1 MTETVENLETIEN
14 RSEAINEVS
23 VTETQ
28 PAPTNSENAATAE
41 TSNAPVT
48 EGASVTE
55 NAATAETSNAPV
67 TEGASVTENAATAET
82 SNAPVTEGASVTEN
96 AATAETSNELAQPE
110 APKAEETTETTEPT
124 EPTEPKLC
132 GKDPKII
139 CDVVHGLF
147 SEPKTAEVKPEEPTR
162 SLEFQTTKVVSSN
175 AVPKVPVQYV
185 ENPLKFA
192 KDLKKPTALDKIKDV
207 AANLKLMG
215 NEAEGEFIVKAFDN
229 ITNPTLER
237 KEFEIK
243 DTEELAKA
251 FFGRDAIAPKNPG
264 SLNSNTFTITENAE
278 PGKSFQDNNAGTVT
292 DKVID
297 SAYGTIAA
305 QVNFDMLQELR
316 ERVYHAKFELD
327 KVVGVKGELFDS
339 LEQSLKKAEEILD
352 VERKN
357 IVMHNLQEITKV
369 LEGLEAVKV
378 EELAPEDRKALW
390 DAIHN
395 LKCAN
400 NLVNKAGFKD
410 KAGDNEKIV
419 QEHVAKALKLYPKL
433 KEDVRMQALSSQI
446 FALSE

>member
-1 MTETVENLETIEN
+1 MTETTEITEIANTEKIEN
-14 RSEAINEVS
+14 PTEEVRPES

-28 PAPTNSENAATAE
+28 PVAE
-41 TSNAPVT
+41 TSNTEEAQPAQPAP
-48 EGASVTE
+48 STE
-55 NAATAETSNAPV
+55 NTATAGTSNAP
-67 TEGASVTENAATAET
+67 A
-82 SNAPVTEGASVTEN
+82 
-96 AATAETSNELAQPE
+96 LPE
-110 APKAEETTETTEPT
+110 APKSEETTETA
-124 EPTEPKLC
+124 EPKLC
-132 GKDPKII
+132 GTDPKII

-147 SEPKTAEVKPEEPTR
+147 QDPKPAEVKTEEPTR

-175 AVPKVPVQYV
+175 VVPKVPVQYV

-207 AANLKLMG
+207 AASLKLMG
-215 NEAEGEFIVKAFDN
+215 KEAEGEFIVKAFDN

-251 FFGRDAIAPKNPG
+251 FFGREKIAPKEPG
-264 SLNSNTFTITENAE
+264 ALHSGEFTISENAE
-278 PGKSFQDNNAGTVT
+278 PGKSFQDSNAGTVT

-305 QVNFDMLQELR
+305 QVNFDMISELR

-339 LEQSLKKAEEILD
+339 LECSLKKAEEILN

-357 IVMHNLQEITKV
+357 IVMHNLQEITKA
-369 LEGLEAVKV
+369 LEAVKV
-378 EELAPEDRKALW
+378 EELAPENRKALW

-410 KAGDNEKIV
+410 RAGDNEKIV

>member
-23 VTETQ
+23 VTETTASAET
-28 PAPTNSENAATAE
+28 PATTETNSENAAVAE
-41 TSNAPVT
+41 TSNAEEAQP
-48 EGASVTE
+48 AQPAQPAPATE
-55 NAATAETSNAPV
+55 NAATAETSTTP
-67 TEGASVTENAATAET
+67 ET
-82 SNAPVTEGASVTEN
+82 
-96 AATAETSNELAQPE
+96 
-110 APKAEETTETTEPT
+110 
-124 EPTEPKLC
+124 TEPKLC
-132 GKDPKII
+132 GTDPKII

-175 AVPKVPVQYV
+175 VVPKVPVQYV

-192 KDLKKPTALDKIKDV
+192 KGLKKPTGMSALDKIKDV

-215 NEAEGEFIVKAFDN
+215 KEAEGEFIVKAFDN

-251 FFGRDAIAPKNPG
+251 FFGRDVIAPKNPG

-278 PGKSFQDNNAGTVT
+278 TNPTGKSFQDNNAGTVT

-305 QVNFDMLQELR
+305 QVNFDMISELR

-352 VERKN
+352 VERSN

-369 LEGLEAVKV
+369 LEAVKV

-410 KAGDNEKIV
+410 RAGDNEKIV

>member
-1 MTETVENLETIEN
+1 MTETSAEKTELTNTENTEN
-14 RSEAINEVS
+14 PTEEVRPATTATSES
-23 VTETQ
+23 VTET
-28 PAPTNSENAATAE
+28 PAVTNSANPETSENTEVTATTETAE
-41 TSNAPVT
+41 TP
-48 EGASVTE
+48 
-55 NAATAETSNAPV
+55 
-67 TEGASVTENAATAET
+67 
-82 SNAPVTEGASVTEN
+82 
-96 AATAETSNELAQPE
+96 
-110 APKAEETTETTEPT
+110 
-124 EPTEPKLC
+124 EPKLC
-132 GKDPKII
+132 GTDPKII
-139 CDVVHGLF
+139 CDVVKELF
-147 SEPKTAEVKPEEPTR
+147 QEPKPKEVKEEEPTR

-207 AANLKLMG
+207 AENLKLMG
-215 NEAEGEFIVKAFDN
+215 KEVEGEFIVKAFDN

-251 FFGRDAIAPKNPG
+251 FFGREKIQPKEPG
-264 SLNSNTFTITENAE
+264 ALHSSEFSITKDAE
-278 PGKSFQDNNAGTVT
+278 PGKSFKDESAGTVT

-305 QVNFDMLQELR
+305 QVNFDMISELR

-339 LEQSLKKAEEILD
+339 LECSLKKAEEILNI
-352 VERKN
+352 ERKN
-357 IVMHNLQEITKV
+357 IVMHNLQEITKT
-369 LEGLEAVKV
+369 LEAVKA

-433 KEDVRMQALSSQI
+433 KENVRMQALSSQI

>member
-41 TSNAPVT
+41 TSNAEEAQPAQPAPT
-48 EGASVTE
+48 TE
-55 NAATAETSNAPV
+55 NSATAETSNAP
-67 TEGASVTENAATAET
+67 
-82 SNAPVTEGASVTEN
+82 
-96 AATAETSNELAQPE
+96 AQPE
-110 APKAEETTETTEPT
+110 APKAEETPETAD
-124 EPTEPKLC
+124 PKLC
-132 GKDPKII
+132 GTDPKII
-139 CDVVHGLF
+139 CDVIHGLF

-162 SLEFQTTKVVSSN
+162 SLEFQTTKVVSSD

-215 NEAEGEFIVKAFDN
+215 KEAEGEFIVKAFDN

-251 FFGRDAIAPKNPG
+251 FFGREKIQPKEPG
-264 SLNSNTFTITENAE
+264 ALHSSTFSVSEDSSAT
-278 PGKSFQDNNAGTVT
+278 GKSFQDNNAGTVT

-339 LEQSLKKAEEILD
+339 LEQSLKKAEEILN
-352 VERKN
+352 VERSN

-369 LEGLEAVKV
+369 LEAVKV

-410 KAGDNEKIV
+410 RAGDNEKIV

>member
-1 MTETVENLETIEN
+1 MAETVENLETIEN

-28 PAPTNSENAATAE
+28 PAPTNSENDATAE
-41 TSNAPVT
+41 TSNAPV
-48 EGASVTE
+48 
-55 NAATAETSNAPV
+55 
-67 TEGASVTENAATAET
+67 
-82 SNAPVTEGASVTEN
+82 
-96 AATAETSNELAQPE
+96 QPE
-110 APKAEETTETTEPT
+110 APKSEETTEHT

-132 GKDPKII
+132 GTDPKII

-175 AVPKVPVQYV
+175 VVPKVPVQYV

-215 NEAEGEFIVKAFDN
+215 KEAEGEFIVKAFDN

-327 KVVGVKGELFDS
+327 KVVGVKDELFDS
-339 LEQSLKKAEEILD
+339 LNCSLKKAEEILN
-352 VERKN
+352 VERSN
-357 IVMHNLQEITKV
+357 IVKHNLEEITKT
-369 LEGLEAVKV
+369 LEAVKV
-378 EELAPEDRKALW
+378 EDLAPEDRKSVW
-390 DAIHN
+390 DSIHN
-395 LKCAN
+395 LKCAI
-400 NLVNKAGFKD
+400 NLVNKSGFKD
-410 KAGDNEKIV
+410 KAGDAEKLV
-419 QEHVAKALKLYPKL
+419 QEQVAKALKLYPKL

>member
-1 MTETVENLETIEN
+1 MTEITSTEKIEN
-14 RSEAINEVS
+14 PTEEVRPES
-23 VTETQ
+23 VTETAASAETPTTE
-28 PAPTNSENAATAE
+28 PAPATENTATA
-41 TSNAPVT
+41 
-48 EGASVTE
+48 G
-55 NAATAETSNAPV
+55 
-67 TEGASVTENAATAET
+67 
-82 SNAPVTEGASVTEN
+82 
-96 AATAETSNELAQPE
+96 TSNEPAQPE
-110 APKAEETTETTEPT
+110 APKAEETTEAPTT
-124 EPTEPKLC
+124 TEPKLC
-132 GKDPKII
+132 GTDPKII

-147 SEPKTAEVKPEEPTR
+147 QDPKPAEVKTEEPTR

-175 AVPKVPVQYV
+175 VVPKVPAQYV

-215 NEAEGEFIVKAFDN
+215 KEAEGEFIVKAFDN

-251 FFGRDAIAPKNPG
+251 FFGREKIQPKEPG
-264 SLNSNTFTITENAE
+264 SLSSSTFTVSEDSTAT
-278 PGKSFQDNNAGTVT
+278 GKSFQDSNAGTVT

-305 QVNFDMLQELR
+305 QVNFDMISELR

-327 KVVGVKGELFDS
+327 KVVGVKGEMFDS
-339 LEQSLKKAEEILD
+339 LECSLKKAEEILN

-369 LEGLEAVKV
+369 LEAVKV

>member
-48 EGASVTE
+48 G
-55 NAATAETSNAPV
+55 
-67 TEGASVTENAATAET
+67 G
-82 SNAPVTEGASVTEN
+82 
-96 AATAETSNELAQPE
+96 
-110 APKAEETTETTEPT
+110 APKAEETTETTEH
-124 EPTEPKLC
+124 TEPKLC
-132 GKDPKII
+132 GTDPKII

-147 SEPKTAEVKPEEPTR
+147 SEPKPAEVKPEEPTR

-175 AVPKVPVQYV
+175 VVPKVPVQYV

-192 KDLKKPTALDKIKDV
+192 KDLKKPSALDKIKDV

-215 NEAEGEFIVKAFDN
+215 KEAEGEFIVKAFDN

-251 FFGRDAIAPKNPG
+251 FFGREKIVPKEPG
-264 SLNSNTFTITENAE
+264 ALHSGEFTISENAE

-339 LEQSLKKAEEILD
+339 LNCSLKKAEEILN
-352 VERKN
+352 VERSN
-357 IVMHNLQEITKV
+357 IVKHNLEEITKT
-369 LEGLEAVKV
+369 LEAVKV
-378 EELAPEDRKALW
+378 EDLAPEDRKAVW
-390 DAIHN
+390 DSIHN
-395 LKCAN
+395 LKCAI
-400 NLVNKAGFKD
+400 NLVNKSGFKD
-410 KAGDNEKIV
+410 KAGDAEKLV
-419 QEHVAKALKLYPKL
+419 QEQVAKALKLYPKL

>member
-48 EGASVTE
+48 GGAPASENIAAAETSNAEEAQPAQPAQPAPATE
-55 NAATAETSNAPV
+55 NAATAETSTTP
-67 TEGASVTENAATAET
+67 ET
-82 SNAPVTEGASVTEN
+82 
-96 AATAETSNELAQPE
+96 
-110 APKAEETTETTEPT
+110 
-124 EPTEPKLC
+124 TEPKLC
-132 GKDPKII
+132 GTDPKII

-175 AVPKVPVQYV
+175 VVPKVPVQYV

-192 KDLKKPTALDKIKDV
+192 KGLKKPTGMSALDKIKDV

-215 NEAEGEFIVKAFDN
+215 KEAEGEFIVKAFDN

-251 FFGRDAIAPKNPG
+251 FFGREKIQPKEPG
-264 SLNSNTFTITENAE
+264 ALHSSTFSVSEDSSAT
-278 PGKSFQDNNAGTVT
+278 GKSFQDNNAGTVT

-305 QVNFDMLQELR
+305 QVNFDMISELR

-352 VERKN
+352 IERKN

-369 LEGLEAVKV
+369 LEAVKV

-410 KAGDNEKIV
+410 RAGDNEKIV

>member
-1 MTETVENLETIEN
+1 MTETTNAVENTDQPSSLDHLGTP
-14 RSEAINEVS
+14 ATPAATEV
-23 VTETQ
+23 
-28 PAPTNSENAATAE
+28 AATAE
-41 TSNAPVT
+41 TT
-48 EGASVTE
+48 ETATAAENNEKPTTETQPESVTE
-55 NAATAETSNAPV
+55 TNPAQPV
-67 TEGASVTENAATAET
+67 TNPET
-82 SNAPVTEGASVTEN
+82 
-96 AATAETSNELAQPE
+96 
-110 APKAEETTETTEPT
+110 
-124 EPTEPKLC
+124 TEPKLC
-132 GKDPKII
+132 GTDPKII

-175 AVPKVPVQYV
+175 VVPKVPVQYV

-192 KDLKKPTALDKIKDV
+192 KDLKKPTGMSALDKIKDV

-215 NEAEGEFIVKAFDN
+215 KEAEGEFIVKAFDN

-251 FFGRDAIAPKNPG
+251 FFGREKIQPKEPG
-264 SLNSNTFTITENAE
+264 ALHSSTFSVSEDSSAT
-278 PGKSFQDNNAGTVT
+278 GKSFQDSNAGTVT

-305 QVNFDMLQELR
+305 QVNFDMISELR

-339 LEQSLKKAEEILD
+339 LEQSLKKAEEILN

-369 LEGLEAVKV
+369 LEAVKV

>member
-1 MTETVENLETIEN
+1 MTETTEITESSNTKKPEVAEVTATAENTEATANSETSATAET
-14 RSEAINEVS
+14 SPEA

-28 PAPTNSENAATAE
+28 PTPAVTNTETSEVTARAETSETSETSENSASAETADAAETPTAPEAVTETQPTPAATNSETSATAE
-41 TSNAPVT
+41 T
-48 EGASVTE
+48 
-55 NAATAETSNAPV
+55 
-67 TEGASVTENAATAET
+67 
-82 SNAPVTEGASVTEN
+82 
-96 AATAETSNELAQPE
+96 
-110 APKAEETTETTEPT
+110 PK
-124 EPTEPKLC
+124 C
-132 GKDPKII
+132 GTDPSII
-139 CDVVHGLF
+139 CDVVKGLF
-147 SEPKTAEVKPEEPTR
+147 QDPKPKEVKAEEPTR

-192 KDLKKPTALDKIKDV
+192 KDLKKPTALDKIKDG

-215 NEAEGEFIVKAFDN
+215 KEAELAEGEFIVKAFDN

-251 FFGRDAIAPKNPG
+251 FFGRSQVEPKEPGALHSAKFAIEESTA
-264 SLNSNTFTITENAE
+264 T
-278 PGKSFQDNNAGTVT
+278 GKSFQDESAGTVT

-305 QVNFDMLQELR
+305 QVNFEMLNELR

-339 LEQSLKKAEEILD
+339 LECSLKKAEEILN

-357 IVMHNLQEITKV
+357 IVMHNLQEITKT
-369 LEGLEAVKV
+369 LEAVKV

-395 LKCAN
+395 LKCAI

-433 KEDVRMQALSSQI
+433 KEDVRMQALASQI
-446 FALSE
+446 FALSD

>member
-23 VTETQ
+23 VTET
-28 PAPTNSENAATAE
+28 PTTAETNSENSAIAETSNAEEAQPAQPAPATENTATAE
-41 TSNAPVT
+41 TSNVP
-48 EGASVTE
+48 
-55 NAATAETSNAPV
+55 
-67 TEGASVTENAATAET
+67 
-82 SNAPVTEGASVTEN
+82 
-96 AATAETSNELAQPE
+96 AQPE
-110 APKAEETTETTEPT
+110 APKAEGTTEAPTT
-124 EPTEPKLC
+124 TEPKLC
-132 GKDPKII
+132 GTDPKII

-147 SEPKTAEVKPEEPTR
+147 QDPKPKEELKPEEPTR

-192 KDLKKPTALDKIKDV
+192 KDLKKPTGMSALDKIKDV

-215 NEAEGEFIVKAFDN
+215 KEAEGEFIVKAFDN

-251 FFGRDAIAPKNPG
+251 FFGREKIQPKEPG
-264 SLNSNTFTITENAE
+264 SLSSSTFTVSEDSTAT
-278 PGKSFQDNNAGTVT
+278 GKSFQDSNAGTVT

-305 QVNFDMLQELR
+305 QVNFDMISELR

-339 LEQSLKKAEEILD
+339 LECSLKKSEEILN

-369 LEGLEAVKV
+369 LEAVKV

>member
-28 PAPTNSENAATAE
+28 PAPTTENAATTETSNAEEAQPAPTTENTAIAE
-41 TSNAPVT
+41 TSNAP
-48 EGASVTE
+48 
-55 NAATAETSNAPV
+55 
-67 TEGASVTENAATAET
+67 
-82 SNAPVTEGASVTEN
+82 
-96 AATAETSNELAQPE
+96 AQPE
-110 APKAEETTETTEPT
+110 APKAEETTETTETT
-124 EPTEPKLC
+124 EHTEPKLC
-132 GKDPKII
+132 GTDPKII

-147 SEPKTAEVKPEEPTR
+147 QDPKPTEVKSEEPTR

-215 NEAEGEFIVKAFDN
+215 KEAEGEFIVKAFDN

-243 DTEELAKA
+243 GTEELAKA
-251 FFGRDAIAPKNPG
+251 FFGRVAIAPKNPG

-305 QVNFDMLQELR
+305 QVNFDMISELR

-339 LEQSLKKAEEILD
+339 LNCSLKKAEEILN
-352 VERKN
+352 VERSN

-369 LEGLEAVKV
+369 LEAVKV

-419 QEHVAKALKLYPKL
+419 QAHVAKALKLYPKL

>member
-1 MTETVENLETIEN
+1 MTESTNTVESTDQPSSLDHLGTPATPAAPEVAATAETTETATAAEN
-14 RSEAINEVS
+14 NEKPTTETQPES

-28 PAPTNSENAATAE
+28 PVTNPENA
-41 TSNAPVT
+41 
-48 EGASVTE
+48 
-55 NAATAETSNAPV
+55 
-67 TEGASVTENAATAET
+67 
-82 SNAPVTEGASVTEN
+82 
-96 AATAETSNELAQPE
+96 
-110 APKAEETTETTEPT
+110 
-124 EPTEPKLC
+124 EPKLC
-132 GKDPKII
+132 GTDPKII

-147 SEPKTAEVKPEEPTR
+147 QDPKPKEEPKPEEPTR
-162 SLEFQTTKVVSSN
+162 SLEFQTTRKVSETV
-175 AVPKVPVQYV
+175 VPKVPAQYV

-215 NEAEGEFIVKAFDN
+215 KEAEGEFIVKAFDN

-251 FFGRDAIAPKNPG
+251 FFGREKIQPKEPGALHSSEFIITKDAETNP
-264 SLNSNTFTITENAE
+264 T
-278 PGKSFQDNNAGTVT
+278 GKSFQDNNAGTVT

-339 LEQSLKKAEEILD
+339 LNCSLKKAEEILN
-352 VERKN
+352 VERSN
-357 IVMHNLQEITKV
+357 IVKHNLEGITKT
-369 LEGLEAVKV
+369 LETVKV

-433 KEDVRMQALSSQI
+433 KENVRMQALSSQI

>member
-23 VTETQ
+23 VTETAASAET
-28 PAPTNSENAATAE
+28 PSSEVAPTTENNTTAE
-41 TSNAPVT
+41 TSNSPVT
-48 EGASVTE
+48 EVAPATE
-55 NAATAETSNAPV
+55 NAATAETPNTEEAQPAQPAP
-67 TEGASVTENAATAET
+67 ATENTATAET
-82 SNAPVTEGASVTEN
+82 S
-96 AATAETSNELAQPE
+96 
-110 APKAEETTETTEPT
+110 TTPETTEPK
-124 EPTEPKLC
+124 PC
-132 GKDPKII
+132 GTDPKII
-139 CDVVHGLF
+139 CDVVNGLF
-147 SEPKTAEVKPEEPTR
+147 QDPKPAEVKPEEPTR

-175 AVPKVPVQYV
+175 VVPKVPVQYV

-215 NEAEGEFIVKAFDN
+215 KEAEGEFIVKAFDN

-251 FFGRDAIAPKNPG
+251 FFGRDALAPKNPG

-278 PGKSFQDNNAGTVT
+278 TNPTGKSFQDNNAGTVT

-305 QVNFDMLQELR
+305 QVNFDMISELR

-369 LEGLEAVKV
+369 LEAVKV
-378 EELAPEDRKALW
+378 EELAPEERKALW

-395 LKCAN
+395 LKCAT

-410 KAGDNEKIV
+410 RAGDNEKIV

>member
-1 MTETVENLETIEN
+1 MTDTIEN
-14 RSEAINEVS
+14 ENLDHLDPIDRTETTASETAANAETTEISNVAENAEVS

-28 PAPTNSENAATAE
+28 PVTNSDSAETSATAE
-41 TSNAPVT
+41 TSNTPVT
-48 EGASVTE
+48 EEAPTNE
-55 NAATAETSNAPV
+55 NAAPAETAETAEPAGKPA
-67 TEGASVTENAATAET
+67 ETAE
-82 SNAPVTEGASVTEN
+82 
-96 AATAETSNELAQPE
+96 L
-110 APKAEETTETTEPT
+110 
-124 EPTEPKLC
+124 KLC
-132 GKDPKII
+132 GTDPKII

-147 SEPKTAEVKPEEPTR
+147 SEPKNAGVKPEEPAR

-175 AVPKVPVQYV
+175 VVPKVPVQYV

-207 AANLKLMG
+207 ADNLKLMG
-215 NEAEGEFIVKAFDN
+215 KEAEGEFIVKAFDN

-243 DTEELAKA
+243 DTEELSKA
-251 FFGRDAIAPKNPG
+251 FFGREKIQPKEPG
-264 SLNSNTFTITENAE
+264 ALHSSTFTVSEDSSAT
-278 PGKSFQDNNAGTVT
+278 GKSFQDQNAGTVT

-339 LEQSLKKAEEILD
+339 LECSLKKAEEILN
-352 VERKN
+352 VERSN
-357 IVMHNLQEITKV
+357 IVKHNLEEITKT
-369 LEGLEAVKV
+369 LEAVKV
-378 EELAPEDRKALW
+378 EDLAPEDRKALW

-395 LKCAN
+395 LKCAI
-400 NLVNKAGFKD
+400 NLVNKSGFKD
-410 KAGDNEKIV
+410 KAGDAEKLV
-419 QEHVAKALKLYPKL
+419 QEQVAKALKLYPKL

>member
-1 MTETVENLETIEN
+1 MTETSAEKTELTNTENTTEEVRPATTAT
-14 RSEAINEVS
+14 SES
-23 VTETQ
+23 VTET
-28 PAPTNSENAATAE
+28 PAVTNSANPETSENTEVTATTETAE
-41 TSNAPVT
+41 TP
-48 EGASVTE
+48 
-55 NAATAETSNAPV
+55 
-67 TEGASVTENAATAET
+67 
-82 SNAPVTEGASVTEN
+82 
-96 AATAETSNELAQPE
+96 
-110 APKAEETTETTEPT
+110 
-124 EPTEPKLC
+124 EPKLC
-132 GKDPKII
+132 GTDPKII
-139 CDVVHGLF
+139 CDVVKELF
-147 SEPKTAEVKPEEPTR
+147 QEPKPKEVKEEEPTR

-207 AANLKLMG
+207 AENLKLMG
-215 NEAEGEFIVKAFDN
+215 KEVEGEFIVKAFDN

-251 FFGRDAIAPKNPG
+251 FFGREKIQPK
-264 SLNSNTFTITENAE
+264 E
-278 PGKSFQDNNAGTVT
+278 PGALHSAKFAIEESNNMHKVHSFEDSYSGTVT

-305 QVNFDMLQELR
+305 QVNFDMISELR

-339 LEQSLKKAEEILD
+339 LECSLKKAEEILN

-357 IVMHNLQEITKV
+357 IVMHNLQEITKT
-369 LEGLEAVKV
+369 LEAVKA

-433 KEDVRMQALSSQI
+433 KENVRMQALSSQI

>member
-23 VTETQ
+23 VTET
-28 PAPTNSENAATAE
+28 PTTAE

-48 EGASVTE
+48 GGAPASENIAAAETSNAEEAQPAQPAQPAPTTE
-55 NAATAETSNAPV
+55 NSATAETSNAP
-67 TEGASVTENAATAET
+67 
-82 SNAPVTEGASVTEN
+82 
-96 AATAETSNELAQPE
+96 AQPE
-110 APKAEETTETTEPT
+110 APKAEETTEH
-124 EPTEPKLC
+124 TEPKLC
-132 GKDPKII
+132 GTDPKII

-162 SLEFQTTKVVSSN
+162 SLEFQTTKVVSSG
-175 AVPKVPVQYV
+175 AVPKVPAQYV

-192 KDLKKPTALDKIKDV
+192 KDLKKPTGMSALDKIKDV

-215 NEAEGEFIVKAFDN
+215 KEAEGEFIVKAFDN

-339 LEQSLKKAEEILD
+339 LEQSLKKAEEILN
-352 VERKN
+352 VERSN

-369 LEGLEAVKV
+369 LEAVKV

-410 KAGDNEKIV
+410 RAGDNEKIV

>member
-28 PAPTNSENAATAE
+28 PAPTTENTAIAE

-48 EGASVTE
+48 EGAPATE
-55 NAATAETSNAPV
+55 NIVAAETSNAP
-67 TEGASVTENAATAET
+67 
-82 SNAPVTEGASVTEN
+82 
-96 AATAETSNELAQPE
+96 AQPE
-110 APKAEETTETTEPT
+110 APKAEETTETTETT
-124 EPTEPKLC
+124 EHTEPKLC
-132 GKDPKII
+132 GTDPKII

-162 SLEFQTTKVVSSN
+162 SLEFQTTKVVSSG
-175 AVPKVPVQYV
+175 AVPKVPAQYV

-192 KDLKKPTALDKIKDV
+192 KDLKKPTGMSALDKIKDV

-215 NEAEGEFIVKAFDN
+215 KEAEGEFIVKAFDN

-251 FFGRDAIAPKNPG
+251 FFGREKIQPKEPG
-264 SLNSNTFTITENAE
+264 ALHSSTFSVSEDSSAT
-278 PGKSFQDNNAGTVT
+278 GKSFQDNNAGTVT

-305 QVNFDMLQELR
+305 QVNFDMISELR

-339 LEQSLKKAEEILD
+339 LEQSLKKAEEILN
-352 VERKN
+352 VERSN

-369 LEGLEAVKV
+369 LEAVKV
-378 EELAPEDRKALW
+378 EELAPEERKALW

-400 NLVNKAGFKD
+400 DLVNKAGFKD
-410 KAGDNEKIV
+410 RAGDNEKIV
-419 QEHVAKALKLYPKL
+419 QEHVAKALKIYPKL

>member
-23 VTETQ
+23 VTET
-28 PAPTNSENAATAE
+28 PTTAE

-48 EGASVTE
+48 GGAPASENIAAAETPNAEEAQPAQPAQPAPTTE
-55 NAATAETSNAPV
+55 NSATAETSNAP
-67 TEGASVTENAATAET
+67 
-82 SNAPVTEGASVTEN
+82 
-96 AATAETSNELAQPE
+96 AQPE
-110 APKAEETTETTEPT
+110 APKAEETTEH
-124 EPTEPKLC
+124 TEPKLC
-132 GKDPKII
+132 GTDPKII

-162 SLEFQTTKVVSSN
+162 SLEFQTTKVVSSG
-175 AVPKVPVQYV
+175 AVPKVPAQYV

-192 KDLKKPTALDKIKDV
+192 KDLKKPTGMSALDKIKDV

-215 NEAEGEFIVKAFDN
+215 KEAEGEFIVKAFDN

-339 LEQSLKKAEEILD
+339 LEQSLKKAEEILN
-352 VERKN
+352 VERSN

-369 LEGLEAVKV
+369 LEAVKV

-410 KAGDNEKIV
+410 RAGDNEKIV

>member
-28 PAPTNSENAATAE
+28 PAPTTENTAIAE

-48 EGASVTE
+48 EGAPATE
-55 NAATAETSNAPV
+55 NTATAETSTTP
-67 TEGASVTENAATAET
+67 ET
-82 SNAPVTEGASVTEN
+82 
-96 AATAETSNELAQPE
+96 
-110 APKAEETTETTEPT
+110 
-124 EPTEPKLC
+124 TEPKLC
-132 GKDPKII
+132 GTDPKII

-175 AVPKVPVQYV
+175 VVPKVPVQYV

-215 NEAEGEFIVKAFDN
+215 KEAEGEFIVKAFDN

-264 SLNSNTFTITENAE
+264 SLNSNTFTISENAE
-278 PGKSFQDNNAGTVT
+278 TNPTGKSFQDNNAGTVT

-339 LEQSLKKAEEILD
+339 LEQSLKKAEEILN
-352 VERKN
+352 VERSN

-369 LEGLEAVKV
+369 LEAVKV

-410 KAGDNEKIV
+410 RAGDNEKIV

>member
-23 VTETQ
+23 VTET
-28 PAPTNSENAATAE
+28 PTTAE

-48 EGASVTE
+48 GGAPATE
-55 NAATAETSNAPV
+55 NAATAETSNAP
-67 TEGASVTENAATAET
+67 
-82 SNAPVTEGASVTEN
+82 
-96 AATAETSNELAQPE
+96 AQPE
-110 APKAEETTETTEPT
+110 APKAEETTETTETT
-124 EPTEPKLC
+124 EHTEPKLC
-132 GKDPKII
+132 GTDPKII

-147 SEPKTAEVKPEEPTR
+147 GEPKTAEVKPEEPTR
-162 SLEFQTTKVVSSN
+162 SLEFQTTKVVSSV
-175 AVPKVPVQYV
+175 AVPKVPAQYV

-192 KDLKKPTALDKIKDV
+192 KDLKKPTGMSALDKIKDV

-215 NEAEGEFIVKAFDN
+215 KEAEGEFIVKAFDN

-264 SLNSNTFTITENAE
+264 SLNSNTFTISENAE
-278 PGKSFQDNNAGTVT
+278 PGKSFQDSNAGTVT

-339 LEQSLKKAEEILD
+339 LEQSLKKAEEILN

-369 LEGLEAVKV
+369 LEAVKV
-378 EELAPEDRKALW
+378 EDLAPEDRKALW

-395 LKCAN
+395 LKCAD

>member
-14 RSEAINEVS
+14 RSEEVS
-23 VTETQ
+23 VTET
-28 PAPTNSENAATAE
+28 PASAETNSENTATSE
-41 TSNAPVT
+41 TSNT
-48 EGASVTE
+48 KE
-55 NAATAETSNAPV
+55 
-67 TEGASVTENAATAET
+67 
-82 SNAPVTEGASVTEN
+82 
-96 AATAETSNELAQPE
+96 AQPE
-110 APKAEETTETTEPT
+110 APATPAEPEA
-124 EPTEPKLC
+124 PKLC
-132 GKDPKII
+132 GTDPKII

-147 SEPKTAEVKPEEPTR
+147 QDPKPKEEPKPEEPTR

-207 AANLKLMG
+207 ADNLKLMG
-215 NEAEGEFIVKAFDN
+215 KEVEGEFIVKVFDN

-251 FFGRDAIAPKNPG
+251 FFGREKIVPKEPG
-264 SLNSNTFTITENAE
+264 ALHSGEFTISENAE
-278 PGKSFQDNNAGTVT
+278 NNPTGKSFQDSSAGTVA

-339 LEQSLKKAEEILD
+339 LNCSLKKAEEILN
-352 VERKN
+352 VERSN
-357 IVMHNLQEITKV
+357 IVKHNLEEITKT
-369 LEGLEAVKV
+369 LEAVKV
-378 EELAPEDRKALW
+378 EDLAPEDRKAVW
-390 DAIHN
+390 DSIHN
-395 LKCAN
+395 LKCAI
-400 NLVNKAGFKD
+400 NLVNKSGFKD
-410 KAGDNEKIV
+410 KAGDAEKLV
-419 QEHVAKALKLYPKL
+419 QEQVAKALKLYPKL

>member
-23 VTETQ
+23 VTETAASAET
-28 PAPTNSENAATAE
+28 PSSEVAPT
-41 TSNAPVT
+41 
-48 EGASVTE
+48 TE
-55 NAATAETSNAPV
+55 NAATAETSNSPV
-67 TEGASVTENAATAET
+67 TEVAPATENTATAETPNTEEAQPAQPAPATENTAIAET
-82 SNAPVTEGASVTEN
+82 SNAP
-96 AATAETSNELAQPE
+96 AQPE
-110 APKAEETTETTEPT
+110 APKAEETPETAD
-124 EPTEPKLC
+124 PKLC
-132 GKDPKII
+132 GTDPKII

-175 AVPKVPVQYV
+175 VVPKVPVQYV

-215 NEAEGEFIVKAFDN
+215 KEAEGEFIVKAFDN

-243 DTEELAKA
+243 DTEELSKA

-264 SLNSNTFTITENAE
+264 SLNSNTFTISENAE

-305 QVNFDMLQELR
+305 QVNFDMISELR

-339 LEQSLKKAEEILD
+339 LNCSLKKAEEILD

-369 LEGLEAVKV
+369 LEAVKV
-378 EELAPEDRKALW
+378 EELAPEDRKSLW

-410 KAGDNEKIV
+410 RAGDNEKIV

-433 KEDVRMQALSSQI
+433 KEDARMQALSSQI

>member
-23 VTETQ
+23 VTETSAGAETPTTE
-28 PAPTNSENAATAE
+28 PAVETNSENTAAAE
-41 TSNAPVT
+41 TSNTEEAQPAQPAP
-48 EGASVTE
+48 ATE
-55 NAATAETSNAPV
+55 NTATAGTSNAP
-67 TEGASVTENAATAET
+67 
-82 SNAPVTEGASVTEN
+82 
-96 AATAETSNELAQPE
+96 AQPE
-110 APKAEETTETTEPT
+110 APKAEETTETA
-124 EPTEPKLC
+124 EPKLC
-132 GKDPKII
+132 GTDPKII

-147 SEPKTAEVKPEEPTR
+147 QDPKLAEVKTEEPTR

-175 AVPKVPVQYV
+175 IVPKVPVQYV

-215 NEAEGEFIVKAFDN
+215 KEAEGEFIVKAFDN

-251 FFGRDAIAPKNPG
+251 FFGREKIQPKEPG
-264 SLNSNTFTITENAE
+264 SLSSSTFTVSEDSTAT
-278 PGKSFQDNNAGTVT
+278 GKSFQDSNAGTVT

-305 QVNFDMLQELR
+305 QVNFDMISELR

-327 KVVGVKGELFDS
+327 KVVGVKGEMFDS
-339 LEQSLKKAEEILD
+339 LECSLKKAEEILN

-357 IVMHNLQEITKV
+357 IVLHNLQEITKV
-369 LEGLEAVKV
+369 LEAVKV

-390 DAIHN
+390 GAIHN

>member
-1 MTETVENLETIEN
+1 MTETSAEKTELTNTENTTEEVRPATTAT
-14 RSEAINEVS
+14 SES
-23 VTETQ
+23 VTET
-28 PAPTNSENAATAE
+28 PAVTNSANPETSENTEVTATTETAE
-41 TSNAPVT
+41 TP
-48 EGASVTE
+48 
-55 NAATAETSNAPV
+55 
-67 TEGASVTENAATAET
+67 
-82 SNAPVTEGASVTEN
+82 
-96 AATAETSNELAQPE
+96 EL
-110 APKAEETTETTEPT
+110 
-124 EPTEPKLC
+124 KLC
-132 GKDPKII
+132 GTDPKII
-139 CDVVHGLF
+139 CDVVKELF
-147 SEPKTAEVKPEEPTR
+147 QEPKPKEVKEEEPTR

-207 AANLKLMG
+207 AENLKLMG
-215 NEAEGEFIVKAFDN
+215 KEVEGEFIVKAFDN

-251 FFGRDAIAPKNPG
+251 FFGREKIQPK
-264 SLNSNTFTITENAE
+264 E
-278 PGKSFQDNNAGTVT
+278 PGALHSAKFAIEESNNMHKVHSFEDSYSGTVT

-305 QVNFDMLQELR
+305 QVNFDMISELR

-339 LEQSLKKAEEILD
+339 LECSLKKAEEILN

-357 IVMHNLQEITKV
+357 IVMHNLQEITKT
-369 LEGLEAVKV
+369 LEAVKA

-433 KEDVRMQALSSQI
+433 KENVRMQALSSQI

>member
-28 PAPTNSENAATAE
+28 PAPT
-41 TSNAPVT
+41 
-48 EGASVTE
+48 TE
-55 NAATAETSNAPV
+55 NAATAETSNAEEAQPAP
-67 TEGASVTENAATAET
+67 TTENTAIAET
-82 SNAPVTEGASVTEN
+82 SNAP
-96 AATAETSNELAQPE
+96 AQPE
-110 APKAEETTETTEPT
+110 APKAEETTETTEH
-124 EPTEPKLC
+124 TEPKLC
-132 GKDPKII
+132 GTDPKII

-147 SEPKTAEVKPEEPTR
+147 QDPKPTEVKSEEPTR

-215 NEAEGEFIVKAFDN
+215 KEAEGEFIVKAFDN

-305 QVNFDMLQELR
+305 QVNFDMISELR

-339 LEQSLKKAEEILD
+339 LEQSLKKAEEILN
-352 VERKN
+352 VERSN

-369 LEGLEAVKV
+369 FEAVKV

-419 QEHVAKALKLYPKL
+419 QAHVAKALKLYPKL

>member
-28 PAPTNSENAATAE
+28 PAPATENTATAETSNAEEAQPAQPAPTTENSATAE
-41 TSNAPVT
+41 TSNAP
-48 EGASVTE
+48 
-55 NAATAETSNAPV
+55 
-67 TEGASVTENAATAET
+67 
-82 SNAPVTEGASVTEN
+82 
-96 AATAETSNELAQPE
+96 AQPE
-110 APKAEETTETTEPT
+110 APKAEETPETAD
-124 EPTEPKLC
+124 PKLC
-132 GKDPKII
+132 GTDPKII

-175 AVPKVPVQYV
+175 VVPKVPVQYV

-215 NEAEGEFIVKAFDN
+215 KEAEGEFIVKAFDN

-264 SLNSNTFTITENAE
+264 SLNSNTFTISENAE
-278 PGKSFQDNNAGTVT
+278 TNPTGKSFQDNNAGTVT

-305 QVNFDMLQELR
+305 QVNFDMISELR

-339 LEQSLKKAEEILD
+339 LNCSLKKAEEILN

-369 LEGLEAVKV
+369 LEAVKV

-400 NLVNKAGFKD
+400 NLINKAGFKD

>member
-28 PAPTNSENAATAE
+28 PAPTTENAATAE
-41 TSNAPVT
+41 TSNAEEAQP
-48 EGASVTE
+48 APATE
-55 NAATAETSNAPV
+55 NAATAETSNAP
-67 TEGASVTENAATAET
+67 
-82 SNAPVTEGASVTEN
+82 
-96 AATAETSNELAQPE
+96 AQPE
-110 APKAEETTETTEPT
+110 APKAEETPETAD
-124 EPTEPKLC
+124 PKLC
-132 GKDPKII
+132 GTDPKII

-147 SEPKTAEVKPEEPTR
+147 SEPKPAEVKPEEPTR

-175 AVPKVPVQYV
+175 VVPKVLVQYV

-215 NEAEGEFIVKAFDN
+215 KEAEGEFIVKAFDN

-237 KEFEIK
+237 KEFKIK

-251 FFGRDAIAPKNPG
+251 FFGREKIQPKEPG
-264 SLNSNTFTITENAE
+264 ALHSSTFSVSEDSSAT
-278 PGKSFQDNNAGTVT
+278 GKSFQDNNAGTVT

-305 QVNFDMLQELR
+305 QVNFDMISELR
-316 ERVYHAKFELD
+316 ERVYHVKFELD

-369 LEGLEAVKV
+369 LEAVKV

-410 KAGDNEKIV
+410 RAGDNEKIV

>member
-1 MTETVENLETIEN
+1 MTESTESTEITNTVENTDQPSSLDHLGA
-14 RSEAINEVS
+14 SAAPEV
-23 VTETQ
+23 
-28 PAPTNSENAATAE
+28 AATAE
-41 TSNAPVT
+41 TT
-48 EGASVTE
+48 E
-55 NAATAETSNAPV
+55 TAEN
-67 TEGASVTENAATAET
+67 
-82 SNAPVTEGASVTEN
+82 
-96 AATAETSNELAQPE
+96 NEKP
-110 APKAEETTETTEPT
+110 TTETQPVTNPENA
-124 EPTEPKLC
+124 EPKLC
-132 GKDPKII
+132 GTDPKII

-147 SEPKTAEVKPEEPTR
+147 QDPKPKEEPKPEEPTR

-175 AVPKVPVQYV
+175 VVPKVPVQCV
-185 ENPLKFA
+185 DNPLKFA

-215 NEAEGEFIVKAFDN
+215 KEAEGEFIVKAFDN

-251 FFGRDAIAPKNPG
+251 FFGREKIVPKEPG
-264 SLNSNTFTITENAE
+264 ALHSSEFTISEEAQLAS
-278 PGKSFQDNNAGTVT
+278 KSFQDTSAGTVT

-305 QVNFDMLQELR
+305 QVNFDMISELR
-316 ERVYHAKFELD
+316 ERIYHAKFELD

-339 LEQSLKKAEEILD
+339 LNCSLKKAEEILS
-352 VERKN
+352 VERSN
-357 IVMHNLQEITKV
+357 IVKHNLEEITKT
-369 LEGLEAVKV
+369 LEQVKV

-395 LKCAN
+395 LKCAI
-400 NLVNKAGFKD
+400 NLVNKSGFKD
-410 KAGDNEKIV
+410 KAGDAEKLV
-419 QEHVAKALKLYPKL
+419 QEQVAKALKLYPKL

>member
-28 PAPTNSENAATAE
+28 PAPT
-41 TSNAPVT
+41 
-48 EGASVTE
+48 TE

-67 TEGASVTENAATAET
+67 TEGAPATENIAAAET
-82 SNAPVTEGASVTEN
+82 SNAPAQL
-96 AATAETSNELAQPE
+96 ET
-110 APKAEETTETTEPT
+110 PKAEETTETTETT
-124 EPTEPKLC
+124 EHTEPKLC
-132 GKDPKII
+132 GTDPKII
-139 CDVVHGLF
+139 CDVVKELF
-147 SEPKTAEVKPEEPTR
+147 QTPKPKEEPKPEEPTR

-192 KDLKKPTALDKIKDV
+192 KDLKKPTGMSVLDKIKDV

-215 NEAEGEFIVKAFDN
+215 KEAEGEFIVKAFDN

-251 FFGRDAIAPKNPG
+251 FFGREKIQPKEPG
-264 SLNSNTFTITENAE
+264 ALHSGEFTLSEDSTAT
-278 PGKSFQDNNAGTVT
+278 GKSFQDNNAGTVT

-369 LEGLEAVKV
+369 LEAVKV

-410 KAGDNEKIV
+410 RAGDNEKIV